1 VKPTLI
7 VYAVSATLSIPIT
20 YIIAITLDT
29 GFVGAAWSLVAMS
42 MFSALLCIFVVYFKK
57 LGRESWRGWSWDCIY
72 EWKTFVHLS
81 FSGLFMVC
89 LEWWSF
95 EIGSFVAGTVSE
107 ADLAAYAILLQI
119 LTVTYA
125 GSYGLSLAG
134 SIRVGYWLGAG
145 KPNEAKQAAW
155 LTVKLN
161 FAWGVIIAAI
171 LTSLCTSLG
180 QIFTSNK
187 DVLNLTKKILLLMGF
202 TELID
207 SLQICLAGILMGSG
221 RQKFGAIIN
230 FVGYYIIGI
239 PLGTALALQADMGV
253 LGVCIGMS
261 SSIVFQCLSQFV
273 VVYRTN
279 WEHQAKQAVARV
291 KSASGEHSIPLTNE
305 EDIQPQQTEE
315 LSEEE
320 DITALEPEIDD
331 SKKSLLLEMTLI
343 ESATS
348 EEDKDKSLQ
357 QECTRPPFA
366 RVLCQR
372 LLLFGLGML
381 LLIGAGIGSIYHPS
395 NSRMPICSI
404 IHNGSMSTC
413 SDNGNVAT
421 SIPTVQLQP
430 SQSLLLSSAVFSE
443 PRRPSASVYSTN
455 YASSTAMWTH

>member
-1 VKPTLI
+1 LI
-7 VYAVSATLSIPIT
+7 FL
-20 YIIAITLDT
+20 
-29 GFVGAAWSLVAMS
+29 
-42 MFSALLCIFVVYFKK
+42 YF
-57 LGRESWRGWSWDCIY
+57 L
-72 EWKTFVHLS
+72 
-81 FSGLFMVC
+81 
-89 LEWWSF
+89 
-95 EIGSFVAGTVSE
+95 GTVSE

-253 LGVCIGMS
+253 LGC
-261 SSIVFQCLSQFV
+261 
-273 VVYRTN
+273 
-279 WEHQAKQAVARV
+279 
-291 KSASGEHSIPLTNE
+291 
-305 EDIQPQQTEE
+305 
-315 LSEEE
+315 
-320 DITALEPEIDD
+320 
-331 SKKSLLLEMTLI
+331 
-343 ESATS
+343 
-348 EEDKDKSLQ
+348 
-357 QECTRPPFA
+357 
-366 RVLCQR
+366 
-372 LLLFGLGML
+372 
-381 LLIGAGIGSIYHPS
+381 
-395 NSRMPICSI
+395 
-404 IHNGSMSTC
+404 
-413 SDNGNVAT
+413 
-421 SIPTVQLQP
+421 
-430 SQSLLLSSAVFSE
+430 
-443 PRRPSASVYSTN
+443 
-455 YASSTAMWTH
+455 